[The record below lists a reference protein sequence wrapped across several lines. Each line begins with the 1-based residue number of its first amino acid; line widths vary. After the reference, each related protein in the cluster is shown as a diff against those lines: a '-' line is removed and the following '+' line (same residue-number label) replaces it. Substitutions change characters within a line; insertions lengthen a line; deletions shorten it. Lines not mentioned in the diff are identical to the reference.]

1 MDLSKAFDSLDH
13 KLLLAKLSAYGLDK
27 ESLHLLK
34 CYLSNRYQRTK
45 VGSFYSEWLKI
56 ILGVPQGSILGPILF
71 NIFINDL
78 LLVIERTDICNFADD
93 NTIYACAA
101 TMAEVKLSLEFD
113 LSKVLKWF
121 SCNQLAANPA
131 KFQMMILG
139 GLMAQKPLTIKMEN
153 IVITSS
159 DSVRLLGI
167 TIDDKLSFTSHIS
180 TLCTRANSN
189 VRNLCRIRRYLN
201 QDQLILLFNSFI
213 LSIFNY
219 APIVWMFCNKS
230 SCKSIDSIH
239 KRSLRAV
246 YGDYVTSYE
255 DLLQISGSK
264 RIHEIHLCQLLSEI
278 YKTAHSLN
286 PSFMQELFKVKESR
300 YSLRNQNLLSLPAT
314 KTNRFGTQSFLFRG
328 SLLWN
333 LLPDSVKNAPSLA
346 SFKNVIKSIKLQEL
360 CTCKICK

>member
-1 MDLSKAFDSLDH
+1 M
-13 KLLLAKLSAYGLDK
+13 
-27 ESLHLLK
+27 
-34 CYLSNRYQRTK
+34 
-45 VGSFYSEWLKI
+45 

-139 GLMAQKPLTIKMEN
+139 GLMAQKPLTIKMGN

-189 VRNLCRIRRYLN
+189 VRNLCRITKYLT

-230 SCKSIDSIH
+230 SCKSIESIH
-239 KRSLRAV
+239 KRSLASCLW
-246 YGDYVTSYE
+246 G
-255 DLLQISGSK
+255 
-264 RIHEIHLCQLLSEI
+264 LC
-278 YKTAHSLN
+278 
-286 PSFMQELFKVKESR
+286 
-300 YSLRNQNLLSLPAT
+300 
-314 KTNRFGTQSFLFRG
+314 
-328 SLLWN
+328 
-333 LLPDSVKNAPSLA
+333 D
-346 SFKNVIKSIKLQEL
+346 
-360 CTCKICK
+360 

>member
-1 MDLSKAFDSLDH
+1 MDLSKAFDSMDH

-78 LLVIERTDICNFADD
+78 LFIERTDICNFADD

-101 TMAEVKLSLEFD
+101 TMAEDKLSLEFD

-121 SCNQLAANPA
+121 SCNQLAANPV

-167 TIDDKLSFTSHIS
+167 TIDDKLLFTSHIS

-219 APIVWMFCNKS
+219 ALIVWMFCNKS
-230 SCKSIDSIH
+230 SCKSMAVSFNVSHGHSEPNEH
-239 KRSLRAV
+239 K
-246 YGDYVTSYE
+246 
-255 DLLQISGSK
+255 K
-264 RIHEIHLCQLLSEI
+264 
-278 YKTAHSLN
+278 
-286 PSFMQELFKVKESR
+286 
-300 YSLRNQNLLSLPAT
+300 
-314 KTNRFGTQSFLFRG
+314 
-328 SLLWN
+328 
-333 LLPDSVKNAPSLA
+333 
-346 SFKNVIKSIKLQEL
+346 
-360 CTCKICK
+360 